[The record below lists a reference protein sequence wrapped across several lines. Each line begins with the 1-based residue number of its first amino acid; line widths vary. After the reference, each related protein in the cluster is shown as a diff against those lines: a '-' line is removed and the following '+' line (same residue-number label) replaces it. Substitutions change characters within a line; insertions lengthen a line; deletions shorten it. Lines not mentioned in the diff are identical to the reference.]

1 MNEVSALVQKTR
13 PALLFVALAVLV
25 TIFSAIE
32 SQLTL
37 RALSAA
43 TEQRGS
49 MKDGRLKL
57 TQLMSA
63 LKDIETGAR
72 GFVLT
77 GKTEFLDH
85 YDAAR
90 VSLPEIRASAKQ
102 LLVSEGLAD
111 FSWDTFDALLNE
123 RIRLAETLVLQRRAD
138 GFRIADQQGVIN
150 DGKRVM
156 DQIRTTSQRLDDFEV
171 TKIAAID
178 DKVYNTRTRAAT
190 LAWLTTLA
198 IAALTLGSTY
208 LHLAERKVRLRYEEA
223 LQDANRHLEARVAE
237 RTRDLSAARERIA
250 RFAREQERSIEAERQ
265 RISREVHDQIGA
277 VFTGIKLIVRGIPH
291 GTLSVEQDRSLH
303 SAIEMG
309 VATSRRIAAELR
321 PPLLDD
327 FGLGPAVERLLE
339 SVFKESG
346 IQFSVRLTQAAQL
359 DERQILGIFRII
371 QESSTNVLRHAVAK
385 HFQVTDEALNDDWYQ
400 ITMQDDGVGISSAA
414 LRPGALGLTGM
425 HERAELLGGTLQ
437 LETPATG
444 GTVLRLQLPLMDESD
459 REAAAR

>member
-1 MNEVSALVQKTR
+1 
-13 PALLFVALAVLV
+13 
-25 TIFSAIE
+25 
-32 SQLTL
+32 
-37 RALSAA
+37 
-43 TEQRGS
+43 
-49 MKDGRLKL
+49 
-57 TQLMSA
+57 
-63 LKDIETGAR
+63 
-72 GFVLT
+72 
-77 GKTEFLDH
+77 
-85 YDAAR
+85 
-90 VSLPEIRASAKQ
+90 
-102 LLVSEGLAD
+102 
-111 FSWDTFDALLNE
+111 
-123 RIRLAETLVLQRRAD
+123 
-138 GFRIADQQGVIN
+138 
-150 DGKRVM
+150 
-156 DQIRTTSQRLDDFEV
+156 
-171 TKIAAID
+171 
-178 DKVYNTRTRAAT
+178 
-190 LAWLTTLA
+190 
-198 IAALTLGSTY
+198 
-208 LHLAERKVRLRYEEA
+208 
-223 LQDANRHLEARVAE
+223 
-237 RTRDLSAARERIA
+237 LSAARERIA

-265 RISREVHDQIGA
+265 RISREVHDQICA